1 MHWEFFAVLLLAS
14 CRQGE
19 HEDNSTKVSKLVPHS
34 GKSEPVY
41 VTSQERETKG
51 RTNLIHGLSRG
62 HVVYQQVVV
71 DRK

>member
-1 MHWEFFAVLLLAS
+1 MHSKFFPVLLLAL

-19 HEDNSTKVSKLVPHS
+19 HENNSTKVSKLVPHS

-51 RTNLIHGLSRG
+51 RTNVIPGLSGG